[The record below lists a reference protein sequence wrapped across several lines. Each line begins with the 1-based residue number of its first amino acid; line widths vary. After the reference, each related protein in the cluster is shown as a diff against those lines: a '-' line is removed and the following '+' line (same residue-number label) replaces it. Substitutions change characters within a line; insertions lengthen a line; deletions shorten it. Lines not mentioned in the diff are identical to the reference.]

1 MTVDEYIAAQPEE
14 IQSVLISVR
23 KTISA
28 SAALSAGAFFVAIA
42 DILEESRFDTFRRSE
57 KAFRHISGRG
67 RC

>member
-28 SAALSAGAFFVAIA
+28 VLP
-42 DILEESRFDTFRRSE
+42 
-57 KAFRHISGRG
+57 
-67 RC
+67 